1 MKHIVLTILLL
12 LSITGSSQVTDE
24 EWLVDYLGYNLIEI
38 TTYEME
44 IGISPEC
51 FSAIPIS
58 CYLNLYQDGYYYIEA
73 SYNTSDDMVTGFVIS
88 DGEYVFNDSI
98 LILNDSYGKANM
110 KFIKRGDDL
119 YPIEVYYFMKEKPM
133 HFCRTEKVKDNK
145 QYIEFRNATESE
157 GKERIERFASKYNKE
172 KYQLKYGKCFI
183 IPTFITDSE
192 ENLKKF
198 KEMAIESNAYVV
210 LEVKQKSDLVKSVPI
225 FNNL

>member
-12 LSITGSSQVTDE
+12 LSITGSSQVADE

-133 HFCRTEKVKDNK
+133 HFCRTEKVKDN
-145 QYIEFRNATESE
+145 
-157 GKERIERFASKYNKE
+157 
-172 KYQLKYGKCFI
+172 
-183 IPTFITDSE
+183 
-192 ENLKKF
+192 
-198 KEMAIESNAYVV
+198 
-210 LEVKQKSDLVKSVPI
+210 I
-225 FNNL
+225 F

>member
-88 DGEYVFNDSI
+88 DGEYELKDNI
-98 LILNDSYGKANM
+98 LILKDEDLNCEYELLIGEDCLISKRIPTEYGC
-110 KFIKRGDDL
+110 L
-119 YPIEVYYFMKEKPM
+119 
-133 HFCRTEKVKDNK
+133 
-145 QYIEFRNATESE
+145 
-157 GKERIERFASKYNKE
+157 
-172 KYQLKYGKCFI
+172 LKY
-183 IPTFITDSE
+183 
-192 ENLKKF
+192 ENEK
-198 KEMAIESNAYVV
+198 
-210 LEVKQKSDLVKSVPI
+210 
-225 FNNL
+225 

>member
-119 YPIEVYYFMKEKPM
+119 YPIEVYYFMKENACIKNGSALP
-133 HFCRTEKVKDNK
+133 FQPIEK
-145 QYIEFRNATESE
+145 E
-157 GKERIERFASKYNKE
+157 GN
-172 KYQLKYGKCFI
+172 
-183 IPTFITDSE
+183 
-192 ENLKKF
+192 
-198 KEMAIESNAYVV
+198 
-210 LEVKQKSDLVKSVPI
+210 
-225 FNNL
+225 

>member
-119 YPIEVYYFMKEKPM
+119 YPIEVYYFMKEKPV
-133 HFCRTEKVKDNK
+133 HFCLLSLL
-145 QYIEFRNATESE
+145 Y
-157 GKERIERFASKYNKE
+157 
-172 KYQLKYGKCFI
+172 
-183 IPTFITDSE
+183 
-192 ENLKKF
+192 
-198 KEMAIESNAYVV
+198 M
-210 LEVKQKSDLVKSVPI
+210 
-225 FNNL
+225 